1 MLDVLCQ
8 LNVCVFLLYVCHRF
22 VKGERFFPAEVPMVN
37 TAGIGP
43 VVPADDEQK
52 MNGITQRRNLEGNEK
67 LVENAP
73 TFQARI
79 VGQGYKQVYTLNHP
93 FYVESHNVHTHTHT
107 YMNIYNFILF
117 ICLLGM
123 WASRCVG
130 RRGGP

>member
-1 MLDVLCQ
+1 MFYANLMCI
-8 LNVCVFLLYVCHRF
+8 FLLYVCHRF

-43 VVPADDEQK
+43 VVPGDDEQK
-52 MNGITQRRNLEGNEK
+52 MNSITQSRNLEGNEK
-67 LVENAP
+67 SVENAP

-79 VGQGYKQVYTLNHP
+79 VGQGYKQVYTLKHP
-93 FYVESHNVHTHTHT
+93 FYVESHHVHTYIHTHTH
-107 YMNIYNFILF
+107 IFILF